1 VDREVNNVRPKG
13 VTMPNI
19 SGSFTA
25 HITAETTLF
34 PEDQPN
40 HQVQLAEI
48 HGTQKSAD
56 PSWNNARL
64 TYCGVT
70 DIVSGDGKQSGYYV
84 NEHQDGDSDRGSFEG
99 RVTTAGGQTT
109 IEGTFTF
116 TSGTGKLKGIRGH
129 GTFKG
134 GQVSPTEIEMSW
146 TGAYEIAATARVA

>member
-1 VDREVNNVRPKG
+1 
-13 VTMPNI
+13 MPNI

-48 HGTQKSAD
+48 HATQKSPD

-70 DIVSGDGKQSGYYV
+70 DLVSGNGKQHGYYV
-84 NEHQDGDSDRGSFEG
+84 NEHPDGDSDRGSFEG
-99 RVTTAGGQTT
+99 RVTTAGSRTT
-109 IEGTFTF
+109 IEGTFTI
-116 TSGTGKLKGIRGH
+116 TSGTGKLNGIRGN

-134 GQVSPTEIEMSW
+134 RQVSPTEIEMNW
-146 TGAYEIAATARVA
+146 TGAYEVDAAVSRVA

>member
-1 VDREVNNVRPKG
+1 
-13 VTMPNI
+13 MPDI

-48 HGTQKSAD
+48 HAIQRSPD

-70 DIVSGDGKQSGYYV
+70 DLVSGNGTQHGYYV
-84 NEHQDGDSDRGSFEG
+84 NEHSDESSDRGSFEG
-99 RVTTAGGQTT
+99 RVTTTGGQTT
-109 IEGTFTF
+109 IEGTFTI
-116 TSGTGKLKGIRGH
+116 TSGVGKLKGIHGS

-134 GQVSPTEIEMSW
+134 RQVSPTEIEMTW
-146 TGAYEIAATARVA
+146 TGAYEIAAARVA

>member
-1 VDREVNNVRPKG
+1 MSD
-13 VTMPNI
+13 I
-19 SGSFTA
+19 SGSFSA
-25 HITAETTLF
+25 HVTSETTLF

-48 HGTQKSAD
+48 QATQKSPD

-70 DIVSGDGKQSGYYV
+70 DLVSGNGKQQGYFV
-84 NEHQDGDSDRGSFEG
+84 NEHADGDSDRGSFEG
-99 RVTTAGGQTT
+99 KVTTAGGQTT

-116 TSGTGKLKGIRGH
+116 TSGTGMLKGIRGN

-134 GQVSPTEIEMSW
+134 RQVSPTEIEMSW
-146 TGAYEIAATARVA
+146 SGAYEIAATAARVA